1 MPSDTSAELAL
12 SGPIEAGVATA
23 VALDGVSVQYRV
35 PRERIS
41 SFKHYAIS
49 WLKRDIVFE
58 SFWALRQVSFDVRR
72 GEVFGLIGPNGAG
85 KSTLLKVISRVLQ
98 PTGGRVRVFGRVAP
112 LLESSAGFNLEL
124 TGRENVFLYSAV
136 LGHRRADTASRLD
149 RIVAFAGVEQF
160 IDAPL
165 RTYSSGML
173 ARLGFAVATDVR
185 PDILIVDEVLSV
197 GDAEFQSKST
207 DRIEQFRASGTTILM
222 VSHDLD
228 AITKLCSRAAWLEHG
243 HLRGVGPT
251 ADVVAAYAA
260 ATVT

>member
-1 MPSDTSAELAL
+1 VLSDAPAEPVLP
-12 SGPIEAGVATA
+12 GTIDGVATA
-23 VALDGVSVQYRV
+23 VSLDRVCVQYRV

-58 SFWALRQVSFDVRR
+58 SFWALRQVSFDVCR

-85 KSTLLKVISRVLQ
+85 KSTLLKVIARVLQ
-98 PTGGRVRVFGRVAP
+98 PTAGRVRVFGRVAP
-112 LLESSAGFNLEL
+112 LLESAAGFNLEL

-149 RIVAFAGVEQF
+149 RIVAFAGLEQF

-165 RTYSSGML
+165 RTYSTGML

-197 GDAEFQSKST
+197 GDAEFQKKST
-207 DRIEQFRASGTTILM
+207 GRMEQFRASGTTILM

-228 AITKLCSRAAWLEHG
+228 AVTRLCSRAAWLEHG
-243 HLRGVGPT
+243 HLRGVGPV
-251 ADVVAAYAA
+251 ADVVAGYTAA
-260 ATVT
+260 STA

>member
-1 MPSDTSAELAL
+1 VLSDTSAKPVLRD
-12 SGPIEAGVATA
+12 PTA
-23 VALDGVSVQYRV
+23 EGIDAAVSLDGVSVQYRV

-41 SFKHYAIS
+41 SFKHYAIR

-58 SFWALRQVSFDVRR
+58 SFWALRQVSFDVNR

-85 KSTLLKVISRVLQ
+85 KSTLLKVIARVLQ
-98 PTGGRVRVFGRVAP
+98 PTGGRVRVFGQVAP
-112 LLESSAGFNLEL
+112 LLESSAAFNLEL

-149 RIVAFAGVEQF
+149 RIVTFAGLEQF

-165 RTYSSGML
+165 RTYSTGMV

-197 GDAEFQSKST
+197 GDAEFQKKST
-207 DRIEQFRASGTTILM
+207 GRMEQFRASGTTILM

-228 AITKLCSRAAWLEHG
+228 AVTRLCARAAWLEHG
-243 HLRGVGPT
+243 QLRGVGPV
-251 ADVVAAYAA
+251 ADVVAAYTAA
-260 ATVT
+260 CVV